1 MAKKI
6 TFKDIMGGG
15 WTITQAMNGGMNS
28 VRITAHRRN
37 PVNGE
42 KNTYSEWLT
51 VSYVNRV
58 RREAGFVPIQEHP
71 SWVW

>member
-28 VRITAHRRN
+28 VRITAHRRHHEADG
-37 PVNGE
+37 VN
-42 KNTYSEWLT
+42 YYQEWLT

-71 SWVW
+71 SWVC